1 MKAPDNAKANAAL
14 AACDLVRSGMKLG
27 LGTGSTAKLV
37 IEELGRRLTEGR
49 VRDLR
54 AAPTSEATAAL
65 ARSAGIPLLDLDDLA
80 PLDLTIDGADEVDSS
95 WNLIKGAGGALLR
108 EKIVA
113 QASLQ
118 ACIAVDESKLV
129 ARLGEKVPLPI
140 EVIRMGWKTQVEF
153 LRSLG
158 GAAVLR
164 EQYGA
169 PVMTDEGNYLL
180 DVRFEHAHGLAA
192 LRDPLTLQTR
202 LLARGGIVETGLF
215 LGLTHILVVGR
226 GDGATVE
233 RKTE

>member
-37 IEELGRRLTEGR
+37 VEELGRRLAEGR

-54 AAPTSEATAAL
+54 ATATSEATAAL
-65 ARSAGIPLLDLDDLA
+65 ARSVGIPLNDLDDLA
-80 PLDLTIDGADEVDSS
+80 PLDLTIDGADEVDPS

-108 EKIVA
+108 EKIIA

-118 ACIAVDESKLV
+118 ECIAVDESKLV
-129 ARLGEKVPLPI
+129 ARLGQKAALPV
-140 EVIRMGWKTQVEF
+140 EVVRMGWKTQVEF

-164 EQYGA
+164 VVYGA
-169 PVMTDEGNYLL
+169 PVVTDEGNYLL
-180 DVRFEHAHGLAA
+180 DVRFDHAMGQAA

-202 LLARGGIVETGLF
+202 LLARAGIVETGLF

-226 GDGATVE
+226 SGGATVE
-233 RKTE
+233 RKSQ